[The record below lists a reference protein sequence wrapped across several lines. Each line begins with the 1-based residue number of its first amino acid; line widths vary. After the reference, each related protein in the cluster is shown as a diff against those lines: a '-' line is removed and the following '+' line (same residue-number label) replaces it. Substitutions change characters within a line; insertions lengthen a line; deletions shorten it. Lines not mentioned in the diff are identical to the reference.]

1 MKFDRD
7 RLAQVV
13 RYSGESAVL
22 WKEVLDQCTHRP
34 SPMSCFD
41 AFINMAPIVTLRG
54 TMEVVDFYREM
65 KAELQERIAEGIG
78 AVPGEKFRLLWDNIP
93 IWYKMRELSVLFAS
107 YGACLVADTYTNAW
121 VFEGLETEDPLD
133 GLARAYTTAYLNIS
147 IDLMVDKILDL
158 LTRFSVDGIVVHSN
172 RSCKPYSLGQY
183 DIKRLIYE
191 KTGIPSLVLEAD
203 MTDARVYSDA
213 QVKTRIEAFMETLQ
227 NRKFSPPA

>member
-1 MKFDRD
+1 
-7 RLAQVV
+7 
-13 RYSGESAVL
+13 
-22 WKEVLDQCTHRP
+22 
-34 SPMSCFD
+34 MSCFD

-54 TMEVVDFYREM
+54 TKEVVDFYREM
-65 KAELQERIAEGIG
+65 KAELKQRITEGIS

-93 IWYKMRELSVLFAS
+93 IWYKMRELSELFAS
-107 YGACLVADTYTNAW
+107 YGACLIADTYTHAW

-133 GLARAYTTAYLNIS
+133 GLARAYTMAYLNIS

-158 LTRFSVDGIVVHSN
+158 LTRFSADGIVIHSN

-183 DIKRLIYE
+183 DIKRIIYE
-191 KTGIPSLVLEAD
+191 KTGILSLVLEAD

-227 NRKFSPPA
+227 NRKFPPEA